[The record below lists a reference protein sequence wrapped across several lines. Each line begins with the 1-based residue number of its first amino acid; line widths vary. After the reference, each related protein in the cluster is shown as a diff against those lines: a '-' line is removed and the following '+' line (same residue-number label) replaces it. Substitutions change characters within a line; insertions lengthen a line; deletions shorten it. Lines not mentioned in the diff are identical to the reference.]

1 MNRRSNK
8 ILREL
13 ILGSRQNVTELVEKY
28 KVQERSIRADIKE
41 LNDALIEYD
50 LPVIQ
55 IGSDGEVFFDTD
67 VRVDV
72 HAFEKFICEHTFYTY
87 FLSKNERAA
96 VLVMILLNAKG
107 YVTVEQLKETI
118 GVSRTTLLRDL
129 PEIKKWFEENKM
141 ELISQVHRGYIV
153 NVPELDVRKGILKL
167 LEVNGDDNEY
177 ETGYSLGAFWCL
189 MVRQMDRMGIYND
202 IKQLIIQEEEE
213 SQTFLSDYSFF
224 EAVRE
229 LTLAVNRIHNNQI
242 IPAYYEENWKNLRR
256 SSKYEFSSNL
266 FAVIEKRYSLEI
278 PESEILYYAEC
289 LKGKSYLKDSKSNK
303 ANALDIRLLIAETL
317 YHISNCFGIDF
328 YLDFSLYDLLVAH
341 MRSAVFRLQSGE
353 MLKNPLKESLLQ
365 EYPEIFAI
373 IRENVG
379 SLEEYIGKEFSEDEM
394 SFMVLYFASVLEKE
408 KAESS
413 KNSKIKVALVC
424 ETGRGTAQFMLAKL
438 HTLDEMIDIV
448 SVSSVHNTK
457 EIQNSGAQMIVSTIP
472 LESELPCVVV
482 RSAILNTDDLLD
494 VQRKVFE
501 LIEDD
506 GDKEI
511 PEMQLDVI
519 NPVESDIQGAFYNL
533 LSQDRVMVDYEAD
546 DWEDAVRQSG
556 ILLRDSGAVTDAYV
570 DAMVEN
576 IKENGPYVVICPGTA
591 LPHADAEEGV
601 IYEAASLIRLK
612 KPIDFHHEMNDP
624 VKYVIGMSVKSA
636 ESVNQ
641 VIYDLMM
648 IFGNERIRQILD
660 KAVDKASIMEALD
673 GLTTAK

>member
-379 SLEEYIGKEFSEDEM
+379 SLEEYIGKVFSEDEM

-556 ILLRDSGAVTDAYV
+556 ILLRDSGVVTDAYV

-576 IKENGPYVVICPGTA
+576 IKENGPYVVI
-591 LPHADAEEGV
+591 
-601 IYEAASLIRLK
+601 
-612 KPIDFHHEMNDP
+612 
-624 VKYVIGMSVKSA
+624 
-636 ESVNQ
+636 
-641 VIYDLMM
+641 
-648 IFGNERIRQILD
+648 
-660 KAVDKASIMEALD
+660 
-673 GLTTAK
+673 

>member
-129 PEIKKWFEENKM
+129 PEIKKRFEENKM

-408 KAESS
+408 KVENS
-413 KNSKIKVALVC
+413 KHSKIKVALVC

-438 HTLDEMIDIV
+438 KTLEEVIEIV
-448 SVSSVHNTK
+448 SVSSVHNTA
-457 EIQNSGAQMIVSTIP
+457 EIKRSGANMIISTIP
-472 LESELPCVVV
+472 IEKQEIPCIVV
-482 RSAILNTDDLLD
+482 RSAMLNTDDILD
-494 VQRKVFE
+494 IQKMALEVME
-501 LIEDD
+501 GIMEPNAGIE
-506 GDKEI
+506 
-511 PEMQLDVI
+511 LDVI
-519 NPVESDIQGAFYNL
+519 NPEEIHIQGAFYEW
-533 LSQDRVMVDYEAD
+533 LSENRIEVDYEAK
-546 DWEDAVRQSG
+546 DWKDAVNHAG
-556 ILLRDSGAVTDAYV
+556 ELLYKDGAVEERYIQ
-570 DAMVEN
+570 AMIQKIETY
-576 IKENGPYVVICPGTA
+576 GPYIVICPGTA

-601 IYEAASLIRLK
+601 IYEAASLMRLK
-612 KPIDFHHEMNDP
+612 KPVDFHHEMNDP

-641 VIYDLMM
+641 AIYDLMM